1 MQVSKIT
8 NKINQMENMNI
19 AEMSVEQVEQ
29 LLAQKK
35 KEEQDNQI
43 KKREAYEAIRADTV
57 HNIKN
62 KVLDTVEVVKGL
74 FDFVTNETKAFKE
87 VMSEYGQ
94 LRRVDQMSYTMQ
106 DGNFRVLVKSNK
118 VKRFDE
124 RADVAA
130 SRLIDFLQEWI
141 KGKKDGEN
149 DPMYQL
155 AMTMLERNKEGDL
168 DYKSISKLYSLESRF
183 NSEEYS
189 AIMELFKE
197 SNVVEGTAT
206 NYYFEQKNE
215 RGVWIRQEPSFNR
228 L

>member
-1 MQVSKIT
+1 
-8 NKINQMENMNI
+8 MNTETVNV
-19 AEMSVEQVEQ
+19 AELSVEELEQ

-35 KEEQDNQI
+35 QETQENLI
-43 KKREAYEAIRADTV
+43 KKREAYEAIRADAVHQIKTKVHQTV
-57 HNIKN
+57 
-62 KVLDTVEVVKGL
+62 DVVKGL
-74 FDFVTNETKAFKE
+74 FDFVTDETKAFKE

-94 LRRVDQMSYTMQ
+94 LRRAEQMSYTMQ
-106 DGNFRVLVKSNK
+106 DGDFRILVKSNK

-130 SRLIDFLQEWI
+130 ARLIDFLQEWI

-155 AMTMLERNKEGDL
+155 AMTMIERNKEGDL
-168 DYKSISKLYSLESRF
+168 DYKSVSKLYGLESRF
-183 NSEEYS
+183 NNEEYS